1 MAKPKPKRKPRGAI
15 DIQPEGPHVPAM
27 PSLQGNKVISPVTPV
42 EAGGGTYNRP
52 PPKPMPMPSKPMKTP
67 KPKPAMPK
75 A

>member
-52 PPKPMPMPSKPMKTP
+52 PPKPQPSKPMKTP
-67 KPKPAMPK
+67 KPKPPMPK